1 MVQLGPL
8 INGGYKD
15 MDIKTEKPKQRSKAY
30 YFFLKLLSIFLIVV
44 SLLLSIVMVIPALIF
59 LSFGCWGIHYCA
71 KAKRDTKPFY
81 KKRWQIVIAVLFVV
95 LSVSAANMPKNITSM
110 TLETDLSE
118 ALQVPNSKDIVISY
132 SPANADN
139 IDDIACYVKDADIAD
154 LEVKSTADGKIT
166 YELTPKAKGKTSI
179 ICTAN
184 DYETKF
190 NFEVSTSELE
200 AKEAAEKAEAERI
213 AAEKK
218 AEEERLAAEKAEQER
233 LAAEQKAAEEKAA
246 QEQAAAEQAA
256 QEQAAQEQQQEQMV
270 YITPSGERYHLDAS
284 CGGKNSYQVP
294 ISQIGGRTPCKK
306 CAGG

>member
-1 MVQLGPL
+1 
-8 INGGYKD
+8 

-30 YFFLKLLSIFLIVV
+30 YFFLKLLSIFLIVM

-71 KAKRDTKPFY
+71 KAKGDTKPFY
-81 KKRWQIVIAVLFVV
+81 KKRWQIVIAVLFII
-95 LSVSAANMPKNITSM
+95 LSVSAANMPNNIKSIN
-110 TLETDLSE
+110 LETDLST

-132 SPANADN
+132 EPTNAD
-139 IDDIACYVKDADIAD
+139 DVDSIACYVTDADIAD

-166 YELTPKAKGKTSI
+166 YELIPKAKGKTTI
-179 ICTAN
+179 TCTAS
-184 DYETKF
+184 DYETTF
-190 NFEVSTSELE
+190 NLEVSTSELE
-200 AKEAAEKAEAERI
+200 AKEAAEKAEQERI

-233 LAAEQKAAEEKAA
+233 LAAEQKAAAEKAA
-246 QEQAAAEQAA
+246 QEQAAAEQQAIA
-256 QEQAAQEQQQEQMV
+256 EQQAAVQQQERTV
-270 YITPSGERYHLDAS
+270 YITPSGERYHYSSS

-294 ISQIGGRTPCKK
+294 ISQVGSRTPCKK

>member
-1 MVQLGPL
+1 
-8 INGGYKD
+8 

-30 YFFLKLLSIFLIVV
+30 YFFLRVLSILLIAMG
-44 SLLLSIVMVIPALIF
+44 LLLSVASVIPALIATI
-59 LSFGCWGIHYCA
+59 LGCWGIHYCA
-71 KAKRDTKPFY
+71 KAKGDIKPFY
-81 KKRWQIVIAVLFVV
+81 KKPWQIILAVLFIYVI
-95 LSVSAANMPKNITSM
+95 SRGAFKNNIDEIT
-110 TLETDLSE
+110 LKTDLST
-118 ALQVPNSKDIVISY
+118 ALQVPTEQTVVFNY
-132 SPANADN
+132 EPADADNAD
-139 IDDIACYVKDADIAD
+139 DIKLHITDTSILAGEI
-154 LEVKSTADGKIT
+154 KSNEDGKVTCI
-166 YELTPKAKGKTSI
+166 LTPKAEGSVYVTCSDGDDVRKQVKV
-179 ICTAN
+179 N
-184 DYETKF
+184 
-190 NFEVSTSELE
+190 VSTSELE

-294 ISQIGGRTPCKK
+294 ISQVGGRTPCKK